1 VTVSTRA
8 HAQPA
13 PTARE
18 RAAPRS
24 EGRQL
29 SLPSLV
35 TICLVVIGL
44 AGLLPLMLSSR
55 ATSTSTDIRQLER
68 ARDDWE
74 ARSQELQAEIAFLG
88 SLDRIEKEA
97 RERLG
102 MVPPTETIY
111 VTVDQ
116 PAPEKQLLPLRF
128 LPATKEQPKQ
138 QHSWWESILDML
150 PLP

>member
-1 VTVSTRA
+1 MSTRA

-13 PTARE
+13 PTAHE
-18 RAAPRS
+18 HAAPRS
-24 EGRQL
+24 EGRQS

-44 AGLLPLMLSSR
+44 AGLLPLMLSSQ
-55 ATSTSTDIRQLER
+55 ATSTSTNIRQLER
-68 ARDDWE
+68 VRDDWE
-74 ARSQELQAEIAFLG
+74 ARTQELEAEIAFLG

-111 VTVDQ
+111 VVVEQ
-116 PAPEKQLLPLRF
+116 PVPEKQLVPLRF
-128 LPATKEQPKQ
+128 LPTDKEKP
-138 QHSWWESILDML
+138 QHEDSWWESTLDML
-150 PLP
+150 PIP